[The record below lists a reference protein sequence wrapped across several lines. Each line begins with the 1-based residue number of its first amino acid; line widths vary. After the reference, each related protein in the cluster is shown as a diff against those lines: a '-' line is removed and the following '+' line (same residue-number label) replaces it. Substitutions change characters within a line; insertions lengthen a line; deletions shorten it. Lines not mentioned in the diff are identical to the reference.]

1 MMVFKIIQTNGVA
14 RLMFITT
21 DVYKTRKV
29 WRIIFED
36 KTEVMLYKLADEW
49 MQRNEDN
56 LDDYTLKTIGKCI
69 NTIILEKEITTT

>member
-14 RLMFITT
+14 RLMSITT